1 MNKLFV
7 KVICFGISLSF
18 FSVAFGQ
25 GGRALQTKTITTAA
39 PFLQVGPD
47 ARFGGMGEAG
57 VAIADD
63 ANAMYWNP
71 AGLPFIENSNGF
83 SLSYSPWLRNL
94 GIPDINLAYMSGYWK
109 TGENGALGASFR
121 YFSLGTIEF
130 TDFDAQNI
138 GSDRPNEFALDLSY
152 GLKVTPKF
160 SAAVALRYFYS
171 RLAAN
176 VQTFPDLKPVNS
188 IAGDIAFLYRTDFT
202 MRSAGADMPVTFSA
216 GLNISNLGPKISYNQ
231 SSSGTDFIPGQIR
244 LGYAFKFQLDE
255 YNSLTVANDFT
266 KLLVP
271 SPNREDGQTQQDIPL
286 LSGIFSSFSD
296 APGGFGEEIT
306 EINTAIGL
314 EYWYRDVFSARMGYF
329 YEDPGKGNRK
339 YITLGVGLKYNTMG
353 LNFSYLAPLEQN
365 HPLANTLR
373 LTLSFDF
380 ESAGNE

>member
-7 KVICFGISLSF
+7 KVICLGIALSF
-18 FSVAFGQ
+18 LSISYGQ
-25 GGRALQTKTITTAA
+25 GGRELQTRTITTAA
-39 PFLQVGPD
+39 PFLQVAPD
-47 ARFGGMGEAG
+47 ARYGGMGEVG

-63 ANAMYWNP
+63 ANAMHYNP
-71 AGLPFIENSNGF
+71 AGLPFIEKSNGF

-94 GIPDINLAYMSGYWK
+94 GIPDINLAYLAGYWK

-130 TDFDAQNI
+130 TDFDANSI

-171 RLAAN
+171 RLAGDVSTA
-176 VQTFPDLKPVNS
+176 PDLKPVNS

-216 GLNISNLGPKISYNQ
+216 GVNISNIGPKVSYNA
-231 SSSGTDFIPGQIR
+231 SSAATDFIPGQLR

-271 SPNREDGQTQQDIPL
+271 SPNPDNPSSQETPL
-286 LSGIFSSFSD
+286 LSGIFGSFSD
-296 APGGFGEEIT
+296 APGGFSEEIT
-306 EINTAIGL
+306 EFNTAIGL
-314 EYWYRDVFSARMGYF
+314 EYWYREVFSARLGYF
-329 YEDPGKGNRK
+329 YEDPNKGNRK
-339 YITLGVGLKYNTMG
+339 FITLGAGLKYNVLG
-353 LNFSYLAPLEQN
+353 INFSYLAPLEQN

-373 LTLSFDF
+373 LTVTFDF
-380 ESAGNE
+380 DSGGNE